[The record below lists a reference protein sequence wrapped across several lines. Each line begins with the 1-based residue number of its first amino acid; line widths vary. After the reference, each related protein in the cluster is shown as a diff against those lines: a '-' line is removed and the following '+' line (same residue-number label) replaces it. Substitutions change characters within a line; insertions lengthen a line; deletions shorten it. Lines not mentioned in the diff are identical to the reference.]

1 MVLCAYI
8 GTNSLTFLSDALIGM
23 STAILCMTLIGPKVD
38 ILIQVKPI

>member
-8 GTNSLTFLSDALIGM
+8 ATNSLTFLSDSLIGM
-23 STAILCMTLIGPKVD
+23 STAILCMNLIGQKVD